1 MFKKEIEYQ
10 DFNGQQRKETF
21 YFNLS
26 KAELM
31 EMELSTQAGMEE
43 MIKMLIA
50 TKDNAKIVQTFKDL
64 ILKSY
69 GIKSEDGTR
78 FIKTPELREAFEQS
92 NAYSELFMEIL
103 SNTDAQVAFINGV
116 VNGVNGPEMK
126 EEDEKLLPIYKAWQK
141 WDAIP
146 SGSYMGVY
154 DEAEGKIMHEVHK
167 VMRQI
172 KEEQNNAPRS
182 AD

>member
-1 MFKKEIEYQ
+1 MFKKEIEYE
-10 DFNGQQRKETF
+10 DFNGQKRKEMF

-78 FIKTPELREAFEQS
+78 FIKNQELREAFEQS

-103 SNTDAQVAFINGV
+103 SSTDAQVAFINGV
-116 VNGVNGPEMK
+116 VNGVNVPEMK
-126 EEDEKLLPIYKAWQK
+126 EEDAIAKLKELGYDTSRIEESLKASDNK
-141 WDAIP
+141 VV
-146 SGSYMGVY
+146 SM
-154 DEAEGKIMHEVHK
+154 EADSKT
-167 VMRQI
+167 
-172 KEEQNNAPRS
+172 NPNA
-182 AD
+182 

>member
-10 DFNGQQRKETF
+10 DFNGQQRKEMF

-64 ILKSY
+64 ILRSY

-103 SNTDAQVAFINGV
+103 SSTDAQVSFINGV
-116 VNGVNGPEMK
+116 INGVNVPEMK
-126 EEDEKLLPIYKAWQK
+126 EEDAIAKLKELGYDTSRIEESLKA
-141 WDAIP
+141 
-146 SGSYMGVY
+146 SN
-154 DEAEGKIMHEVHK
+154 K
-167 VMRQI
+167 VVPMETET
-172 KEEQNNAPRS
+172 KTEPNA
-182 AD
+182 

>member
-1 MFKKEIEYQ
+1 MGTPTTTHQKENLDMFKKVIKYE
-10 DFNGQQRKETF
+10 DFNGQMREEPF

-31 EMELSTQAGMEE
+31 EMELSTQAGVEE
-43 MIKMLIA
+43 MIRMLIA

-78 FIKTPELREAFEQS
+78 FMKSPELRDAFEQS

-103 SNTDAQVAFINGV
+103 SDTNAQVAFINGV
-116 VNGVNGPEMK
+116 VNGVNMPEMK
-126 EEDEKLLPIYKAWQK
+126 EEDAIAKLKELGYDTTRIEESLKNSAENKVVPI
-141 WDAIP
+141 
-146 SGSYMGVY
+146 
-154 DEAEGKIMHEVHK
+154 E
-167 VMRQI
+167 
-172 KEEQNNAPRS
+172 NNPNA
-182 AD
+182 